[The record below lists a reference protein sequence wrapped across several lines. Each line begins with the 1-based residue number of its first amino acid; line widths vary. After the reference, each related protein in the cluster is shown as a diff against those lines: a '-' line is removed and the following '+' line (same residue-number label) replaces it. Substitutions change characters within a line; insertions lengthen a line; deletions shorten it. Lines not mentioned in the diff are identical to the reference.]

1 MFYLGSKAVPSSLRD
16 QLLWKS
22 KGLLLLKIGGV
33 LGVIGGKGDCFEDAF
48 LSVTENAV
56 LKQCSAL
63 VRPLLRSCNSD
74 FFSSK

>member
-1 MFYLGSKAVPSSLRD
+1 M
-16 QLLWKS
+16 
-22 KGLLLLKIGGV
+22 
-33 LGVIGGKGDCFEDAF
+33 IGGKGDCFEDAF

-74 FFSSK
+74 FFFLQIIHSTLSFYRVCTNDDSEVKTLYRMC